1 MVGTMLIRE
10 ILQGVESLL
19 FPTACAGCRQ
29 PLESRRDPLCV
40 GCVETLPRSRAPWC
54 QTCGRS
60 LAGLGAGILRCGDC
74 SRTRFFFDQAI
85 SPCPY
90 EGSVKEL
97 VKALKYQG
105 RLSVAP
111 FLGRLLA
118 ETVRERLGADPADAV
133 VPVPLH
139 PTRLRE
145 RTFNQAQVL
154 AQELAR
160 RLDLPCWKHLLVRQ
174 NATPPQT
181 DLPRLERLKNVAEAF
196 AIEPDPFLRSSRML
210 LVDDVLTT
218 GATASACANLLKAA
232 GAASITAVTIAQG

>member
-1 MVGTMLIRE
+1 MLIAE
-10 ILQGVESLL
+10 ILQGLESLL
-19 FPTACAGCRQ
+19 FPTVCLACRI
-29 PLESRRDPLCV
+29 PLESRRDILCPA
-40 GCVETLPRSRAPWC
+40 CVKALPRSRAPWC

-60 LAGLGAGILRCGDC
+60 LAGLGAGIVRCADC

-97 VKALKYQG
+97 VVALKYQG

-111 FLGRLLA
+111 FLGGLLA
-118 ETVRERLGADPADAV
+118 ETVRQRLGNDPADAV

-160 RLDLPCWKHLLVRQ
+160 RLDLPCWKHLLVRR

-181 DLPRLERLKNVAEAF
+181 DLPRQERLKNVAEAF
-196 AIEPDPFLRSSRML
+196 AIQPDPFLRSARIL

-218 GATASACANLLKAA
+218 GATASACAKLLKTGGAHSVIVVTAA
-232 GAASITAVTIAQG
+232 QD